1 MRDAIVWAFAAGFV
15 TGTAS
20 TIAFVVVTIK
30 RVQRGKAT
38 APDDR
43 GFIGPDRDWEGSGF

>member
-1 MRDAIVWAFAAGFV
+1 MADVIVWGFAAGFV

-30 RVQRGKAT
+30 RVQRGEAT
-38 APDDR
+38 DA
-43 GFIGPDRDWEGSGF
+43 